1 MTKDWEKNLLRQ
13 LAEMLRKM
21 GMKVDEDQLKGLLE
35 QFRDKF
41 DAMGID
47 EEKLARGE
55 VNFNFDMQDFSKIL
69 RLRHVI

>member
-1 MTKDWEKNLLRQ
+1 
-13 LAEMLRKM
+13 MLRKM

-47 EEKLARGE
+47 EEKLARGR
-55 VNFNFDMQDFSKIL
+55 SKFQFRHARLFQIL

>member
-47 EEKLARGE
+47 EE
-55 VNFNFDMQDFSKIL
+55 
-69 RLRHVI
+69 